1 MSHSLPLSLYINFW
15 DKNMLFFWPLPIWFL
30 YPSRSISH
38 HLFVPISCSPSVFSF
53 FYFDNFFSLSLLLY
67 PANFLLLNQV
77 LSLATSLSISLSSSP
92 ISMSLYLSDILYQC
106 VSVSLITSNSLLVFR
121 CVLLFFYYLSLHS
134 ISLCNSNSSLVST
147 IARLQSVRCPN
158 AIHLRQYFSIF
169 LILHH
174 YLSLAPLLSLSLR
187 YGLSLCLFFS
197 TNLISHYPFIILNS
211 GKKLCWISFFWWIWW
226 W

>member
-147 IARLQSVRCPN
+147 IARPESVRCAN
-158 AIHLRQYFSIF
+158 AFELHQFFSLI

-174 YLSLAPLLSLSLR
+174 SLSFPLSLTFSSSRLLSLSL
-187 YGLSLCLFFS
+187 LS
-197 TNLISHYPFIILNS
+197 TNLISHYSFIILNS